1 MNLDPYRTRLLVNTF
16 KVSSLTPLWKDLLSL
31 AKLPCLLWLVR
42 KCRSKVRNGRRT
54 HPAHSATQSLTAV
67 GTGSLLRITALRQG
81 PCPCWIMIPPWMW
94 LVVVVVLLHYCCC
107 MYTSHFWKEIS
118 SKIPGKCTNQE
129 SCREKL
135 LFYSTT
141 AAVCTLFIFGKKLVP
156 KFRENAQTKRVV
168 GKSCCSIPLLYI
180 AVDKY
185 SHKCTLSGVREKQPT
200 TMHSSAP
207 PPCIL
212 AIPLDTRSQDKWRAA
227 LKILAANIKDEE
239 GRSRWWK
246 VRATLK

>member
-1 MNLDPYRTRLLVNTF
+1 MNLDPYKTRLLVNTF
-16 KVSSLTPLWKDLLSL
+16 KVSLLTPLWKDLLSL

-107 MYTSHFWKEIS
+107 MYTFHFWK
-118 SKIPGKCTNQE
+118 
-129 SCREKL
+129 
-135 LFYSTT
+135 
-141 AAVCTLFIFGKKLVP
+141 